1 MGNTT
6 KPSTEH
12 INSVMNESVAE
23 QRAKATIETV
33 KKEFEADDALRYLK
47 NDSFSAGPASL
58 LGKIFYE
65 KEGEPT
71 LKRWA
76 LSITPKVDEASV
88 LKEPI
93 TRMELIVENKVA
105 ANIEFLSFLSS
116 GLSSDEIYE
125 VKVIDNAVVR
135 LVDHGEEWEKCLISW
150 MQSPFNHEIIN
161 DPKVK
166 SIGIVTGV
174 VQKFIISKKYKKFDA
189 SVKGGAYGVNVGGEL
204 YTSTT
209 EYSFDTRYGIDLVYL
224 PAVKSVAEFSDV
236 VSKGIKVQ
244 NSNQLAAINSMLKEA
259 DEKAFFE
266 SIYIS

>member
-1 MGNTT
+1 LPIFASPFRHVAFEQRTFPLYLGHSKLYKSIGNTLTEYIGIMGSTT

-116 GLSSDEIYE
+116 SLSSDEIYE

-135 LVDHGEEWEKCLISW
+135 LVDHGEEWEKYNKR
-150 MQSPFNHEIIN
+150 P
-161 DPKVK
+161 
-166 SIGIVTGV
+166 
-174 VQKFIISKKYKKFDA
+174 
-189 SVKGGAYGVNVGGEL
+189 
-204 YTSTT
+204 
-209 EYSFDTRYGIDLVYL
+209 
-224 PAVKSVAEFSDV
+224 
-236 VSKGIKVQ
+236 
-244 NSNQLAAINSMLKEA
+244 
-259 DEKAFFE
+259 
-266 SIYIS
+266 